1 MFTLKELEEETNGKI
16 INGNFD
22 TVISLYRCGSKTH
35 TKNEFYVP
43 ITFKNVNREICII
56 DSVKNGGTG
65 FFIEKNSNQYKEIVN
80 EALMINPDICII
92 EVENVNE
99 TICKLGLKMRK
110 QNIDKEIIAVTG
122 SVGKTS
128 LCNLISSI
136 LETEKKVLHD
146 FRNANNNTREFISV
160 DLMLFENYEIGV
172 FELGTARP
180 GRIEK
185 MSQLV
190 EPSIAVIHNIGTAH
204 LNKFETKE
212 GILEEKLHITDFIKD
227 KKLLFVNAND
237 EYLKDIQD
245 SKNYKVIKYSTDEAY
260 DIFEEEGKLSFKTNI
275 YGKEVGFS
283 LNLYGK
289 HYINSIIVAIKIA
302 EIYGISYEN
311 IIKGI
316 ENFKPIKG
324 RFQLWKN
331 EEKEI
336 TLIDDSYSSSFESVK
351 LGLEL
356 TNKMKSKRKIAVL
369 GKMAALGE
377 QAPNLHEKLGKL
389 LGNLEYDYLYL
400 NGEFTKHIFKGA
412 LNYMEEKRIKKFK
425 TKELLIEDLKKNIQ
439 NGDAVYIKAAGQQ
452 EFDKIVDELKDEY
465 KLEMEQ

>member
-1 MFTLKELEEETNGKI
+1 
-16 INGNFD
+16 
-22 TVISLYRCGSKTH
+22 
-35 TKNEFYVP
+35 
-43 ITFKNVNREICII
+43 
-56 DSVKNGGTG
+56 
-65 FFIEKNSNQYKEIVN
+65 
-80 EALMINPDICII
+80 
-92 EVENVNE
+92 
-99 TICKLGLKMRK
+99 MRK
-110 QNIDKEIIAVTG
+110 QIIDKEIIAVTG

-180 GRIEK
+180 GRMEK

-275 YGKEVGFS
+275 YGKEVGDIDLSF
-283 LNLYGK
+283 K
-289 HYINSIIVAIKIA
+289 
-302 EIYGISYEN
+302 EEN
-311 IIKGI
+311 
-316 ENFKPIKG
+316 G
-324 RFQLWKN
+324 RLV
-331 EEKEI
+331 
-336 TLIDDSYSSSFESVK
+336 SFEA
-351 LGLEL
+351 
-356 TNKMKSKRKIAVL
+356 NAAVFIL
-369 GKMAALGE
+369 
-377 QAPNLHEKLGKL
+377 
-389 LGNLEYDYLYL
+389 
-400 NGEFTKHIFKGA
+400 
-412 LNYMEEKRIKKFK
+412 IKK
-425 TKELLIEDLKKNIQ
+425 
-439 NGDAVYIKAAGQQ
+439 
-452 EFDKIVDELKDEY
+452 
-465 KLEMEQ
+465 

>member
-1 MFTLKELEEETNGKI
+1 MFTLKELEKQSNGKI
-16 INGNFD
+16 INGNPNI
-22 TVISLYRCGSKTH
+22 VISLYRCSNKTH
-35 TKNEFYVP
+35 IKNEFYVP
-43 ITFKNVNREICII
+43 ITFKNINREINII
-56 DSVKNGGTG
+56 DSVKNGGIG
-65 FFIEKNSNQYKEIVN
+65 FFIEKDSSQYKEIIS
-80 EALMINPDICII
+80 EALSINPNICII
-92 EVENVNE
+92 EVDNVNE
-99 TICKLGLKMRK
+99 TICKLGLKIRK
-110 QNIDKEIIAVTG
+110 RNTNKEIIAVTG

-128 LCNLISSI
+128 LCNIISNI

-146 FRNANNNTREFISV
+146 FKNANNNTREFIST
-160 DLMLFENYEIGV
+160 DLMTFENYEIGV

-180 GRIEK
+180 GRMKK

-204 LNKFETKE
+204 LNKFKTKD
-212 GILEEKLHITDFIKD
+212 GILEEKLHIADFIKD
-227 KKLLFVNAND
+227 KKLLFLNADD

-245 SKNYKVIKYSTDEAY
+245 TKNYKVIRYSIDEAY
-260 DIFEEEGKLSFKTNI
+260 DILEEEGNLSFKTNI
-275 YGKEVGFS
+275 YGKQVEFC

-289 HYINSIIVAIKIA
+289 HYISSIIVAIKIA

-336 TLIDDSYSSSFESVK
+336 VLIDDTYSSSFESVK

-356 TNKMKSKRKIAVL
+356 TDKMKSKRKIAVL
-369 GKMAALGE
+369 GRMAALGE
-377 QAPNLHEKLGKL
+377 QAPILHEKLGEL
-389 LGNLEYDYLYL
+389 FGNLEFDYLYL

-412 LNYMEEKRIKKFK
+412 LNYIEEKKIKKFK
-425 TKELLIEDLKKNIQ
+425 TKELLIEDLKKNIEE
-439 NGDAVYIKAAGQQ
+439 GDLIYVKAAGQQ
-452 EFDKIVDELKDEY
+452 EFNKIVDELKKEY
-465 KLEMEQ
+465 KLEVQ